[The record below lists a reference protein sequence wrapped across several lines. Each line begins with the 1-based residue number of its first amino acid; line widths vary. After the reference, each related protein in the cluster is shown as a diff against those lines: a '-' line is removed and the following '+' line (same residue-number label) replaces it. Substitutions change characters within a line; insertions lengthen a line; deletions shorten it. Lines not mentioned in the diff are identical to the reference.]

1 MANLFL
7 QPRRLF
13 WLAAITLALS
23 YTSVAQTAAN
33 IKIRRAT
40 ASQDE
45 KDQSWTIAVNFD
57 SNMDGTNATEI
68 AAAETSSNYKLINIS
83 TGQTILISQAQAD
96 RRANV
101 STVYKVLLTVLAAT
115 PSLNEQDV

>member
-1 MANLFL
+1 MANFFL

-13 WLAAITLALS
+13 WLAAITLAVS
-23 YTSVAQTAAN
+23 YTSVAQIAAN

-45 KDQSWTIAVNFD
+45 KTKSWTIAVNFD
-57 SNMDGTNATEI
+57 SNMDGDNVKEI

-83 TGQTILISQAQAD
+83 TGQTIPISQAQAD
-96 RRANV
+96 RKANV
-101 STVYKVLLTVLAAT
+101 STVFKVLLTVLPAT
-115 PSLNEQDV
+115 P